1 MYRIHREPND
11 TLFTWWSICVRHV
24 KYLDGLFFLFS
35 LSFYLY
41 RAIIDHCGG
50 FCAWTVLPDKNY
62 LVNTADMRIDYIRP
76 APVENL
82 FCDAKVIHA
91 GERLIRT
98 DVELWN
104 SSRTKLLAIGRQTMN
119 IYLASKSAHQP

>member
-1 MYRIHREPND
+1 
-11 TLFTWWSICVRHV
+11 
-24 KYLDGLFFLFS
+24 
-35 LSFYLY
+35 
-41 RAIIDHCGG
+41 
-50 FCAWTVLPDKNY
+50 
-62 LVNTADMRIDYIRP
+62 MRIDYIRP

-82 FCDAKVIHA
+82 LCDAKVIHA

-119 IYLASKSAHQP
+119 IYLASKSTHQP